1 MVNATDIPFAV
12 AGKDIILMDDVL
24 YTGRTIRAALDAL
37 FDHGR
42 PARVQLLVL
51 IDRGHRELPIEA
63 QLRRPHGADHRQR
76 NHRSEVSGNR
86 RHGKGAAGGE
96 GRRREPEMRCGRP
109 AGHRNLTRDEIQAIL
124 DRARDFQPRGDHSF
138 RKLDLLRGRMVVN
151 LFFEASTRTRT
162 SFEIAAKRLG
172 ADAVSITAQAS
183 SVSKGESLVDTL
195 NTLAA
200 MRPDAII
207 MRHAASGAPHF
218 LQRHLETPIIN
229 AGDGTHEHP
238 TQALLDARTI
248 LDRGAALEGLR
259 VAIIGDIAHS
269 RVARS
274 NVYLLSKFGAEIV
287 LCGPASLLPRELEQI
302 APGVTL
308 TTDMNEAIRDAD
320 VIMMLRVQLERQ
332 HEAAFPASEY
342 FQFYGLRL
350 EHLRLAKPDVIVMHP
365 GPINRGREIS
375 SEVADSQR
383 SVILN
388 QVENGIAVRM
398 AVLERVL
405 TGRDHAGAAH

>member
-1 MVNATDIPFAV
+1 MPE
-12 AGKDIILMDDVL
+12 G
-24 YTGRTIRAALDAL
+24 
-37 FDHGR
+37 
-42 PARVQLLVL
+42 LL
-51 IDRGHRELPIEA
+51 GIE
-63 QLRRPHGADHRQR
+63 
-76 NHRSEVSGNR
+76 
-86 RHGKGAAGGE
+86 
-96 GRRREPEMRCGRP
+96 
-109 AGHRNLTRDEIQAIL
+109 NLTREEIQAIL
-124 DRARDFQPRGDHSF
+124 DRARDFQPRKSA

-172 ADAVSITAQAS
+172 ADTISITAQAS

-218 LQRHLETPIIN
+218 LQRHLDTPIIN

-248 LDRGAALEGLR
+248 LDRGAKLEGLR

-274 NVYLLSKFGAEIV
+274 NVYLLSKFGANIV
-287 LCGPASLLPRELEQI
+287 LCGPASLLPQELERI
-302 APGVTL
+302 APGVIL
-308 TTDMNEAIRDAD
+308 TTSMDEAIRDAD

-332 HEAAFPASEY
+332 HEAAFPAGEY
-342 FQFYGLRL
+342 YRFYGLRP
-350 EHLRLAKPDVIVMHP
+350 EHLKLAKPEVLVMHP

-383 SVILN
+383 SVILT

-398 AVLERVL
+398 AVLESVL
-405 TGRDHAGAAH
+405 GEAHAD

>member
-1 MVNATDIPFAV
+1 M
-12 AGKDIILMDDVL
+12 
-24 YTGRTIRAALDAL
+24 
-37 FDHGR
+37 
-42 PARVQLLVL
+42 
-51 IDRGHRELPIEA
+51 
-63 QLRRPHGADHRQR
+63 RQ
-76 NHRSEVSGNR
+76 
-86 RHGKGAAGGE
+86 
-96 GRRREPEMRCGRP
+96 RP
-109 AGHRNLTRDEIQAIL
+109 AGSGLLGIEDLSREEIQAIL
-124 DRARDFQPRGDHSF
+124 DRARDFQPRGDESF
-138 RKLDLLRGRMVVN
+138 RKFDLLKGKMVVN

-162 SFEIAAKRLG
+162 SFEIAARRLG

-218 LQRHLETPIIN
+218 LQRHMETPIIN

-248 LDRGAALEGLR
+248 LDRITTLDSGARLEDLK

-274 NVYLLSKFGAEIV
+274 NVHLLSRFGSRIV
-287 LCGPASLLPRELEQI
+287 LCGPASLLPFELARI

-308 TTDMNEAIRDAD
+308 TNDMNEAIREAD

-332 HEAAFPASEY
+332 HEASFPANEY

-350 EHLRLAKPDVIVMHP
+350 EHLRLAKPEVIGMHP

-383 SVILN
+383 SAILN

-405 TGRDHAGAAH
+405 NGGMDHAGTTH

>member
-1 MVNATDIPFAV
+1 MPS
-12 AGKDIILMDDVL
+12 G
-24 YTGRTIRAALDAL
+24 
-37 FDHGR
+37 
-42 PARVQLLVL
+42 LL
-51 IDRGHRELPIEA
+51 GIE
-63 QLRRPHGADHRQR
+63 
-76 NHRSEVSGNR
+76 E
-86 RHGKGAAGGE
+86 
-96 GRRREPEMRCGRP
+96 
-109 AGHRNLTRDEIQAIL
+109 L
-124 DRARDFQPRGDHSF
+124 DRAEIEAILARAKYFQPVQSQTVK
-138 RKLDLLRGRMVVN
+138 KLDTLRGKMIVN
-151 LFFEASTRTRT
+151 LFYEASTRTRT

-172 ADAVSITAQAS
+172 ADAVSITASGS

-200 MRPDAII
+200 MRPDAIV

-218 LQRHLETPIIN
+218 LARHLPTPIIN

-248 LDRGAALEGLR
+248 LDRRERLEGLK

-274 NVYLLSKFGAEIV
+274 NVHLLAKFGVEIV
-287 LCGPASLLPRELEQI
+287 LCGPASLLPVELAQL
-302 APGVTL
+302 APGVRL
-308 TTDMNEAIRDAD
+308 TTDIGDAIREAD

-350 EHLRLAKPDVIVMHP
+350 EHMDLAKPDAIVMHP
-365 GPINRGREIS
+365 GPINRGRELS
-375 SEVADSQR
+375 SEVADFTR

-398 AVLERVL
+398 AVLEKVI
-405 TGRDHAGAAH
+405 G

>member
-1 MVNATDIPFAV
+1 MK
-12 AGKDIILMDDVL
+12 G
-24 YTGRTIRAALDAL
+24 
-37 FDHGR
+37 
-42 PARVQLLVL
+42 LL
-51 IDRGHRELPIEA
+51 GIE
-63 QLRRPHGADHRQR
+63 
-76 NHRSEVSGNR
+76 E
-86 RHGKGAAGGE
+86 
-96 GRRREPEMRCGRP
+96 
-109 AGHRNLTRDEIQAIL
+109 LTREEVQAIL
-124 DRARDFQPRGDHSF
+124 DRARHFQVGPGQRF
-138 RKLDLLRGRMVVN
+138 RKFDLLKGRMVVN
-151 LFFEASTRTRT
+151 LFFENSTRTRT
-162 SFEIAAKRLG
+162 SFELAAKGLG

-195 NTLAA
+195 NTLGA

-207 MRHAASGAPHF
+207 MRHSASGAPHF
-218 LQRHLETPIIN
+218 LQRHLGIPIIN

-248 LDRGAALEGLR
+248 LDRGKSLEGLR

-274 NVYLLSKFGAEIV
+274 NVYLLSKYGAEIV
-287 LCGPASLLPRELEQI
+287 LCGPASLLPMELKQL

-308 TTDMNEAIRDAD
+308 TTDMDEAIRDAD

-332 HEAAFPASEY
+332 HEAAFPAGEY
-342 FQFYGLRL
+342 FPFYGLRL
-350 EHLRLAKPDVIVMHP
+350 EHLKLAKPDVIVMHP

-383 SVILN
+383 SAILN
-388 QVENGIAVRM
+388 QVENGISVRM

-405 TGRDHAGAAH
+405 GGEANASASH

>member
-1 MVNATDIPFAV
+1 MRSGLLDIESLSRQ
-12 AGKDIILMDDVL
+12 D
-24 YTGRTIRAALDAL
+24 T
-37 FDHGR
+37 
-42 PARVQLLVL
+42 
-51 IDRGHRELPIEA
+51 EA
-63 QLRRPHGADHRQR
+63 I
-76 NHRSEVSGNR
+76 
-86 RHGKGAAGGE
+86 
-96 GRRREPEMRCGRP
+96 
-109 AGHRNLTRDEIQAIL
+109 LTRSKF
-124 DRARDFQPRGDHSF
+124 FQPPPHEPF
-138 RKLDLLRGRMVVN
+138 RRLDILKNKTVVN

-172 ADAVSITAQAS
+172 ADSLSITASAS

-195 NTLAA
+195 NTLGA
-200 MRPDAII
+200 MRPDAIV

-218 LQRHLETPIIN
+218 LSRYLPVPIIN

-248 LDRGAALEGLR
+248 LDRRPSLEGLR

-274 NVYLLSKFGAEIV
+274 NIFLLSKFGTEIV
-287 LCGPASLLPRELEQI
+287 LCGPASLLPRDMGRI
-302 APGVTL
+302 APGVEL
-308 TTDMNEAIRDAD
+308 TNDMEEAIRNVD

-332 HEAAFPASEY
+332 HEAPLRANDY
-342 FQFYGLRL
+342 FQFYGLRP
-350 EHLRLAKPDVIVMHP
+350 EHIELAKADVIVMHP

-383 SVILN
+383 SAILN

-398 AVLERVL
+398 AVLERLL
-405 TGRDHAGAAH
+405 TQ

>member
-1 MVNATDIPFAV
+1 MLP
-12 AGKDIILMDDVL
+12 DVREK
-24 YTGRTIRAALDAL
+24 G
-37 FDHGR
+37 
-42 PARVQLLVL
+42 LLG
-51 IDRGHRELPIEA
+51 IDR
-63 QLRRPHGADHRQR
+63 
-76 NHRSEVSGNR
+76 
-86 RHGKGAAGGE
+86 
-96 GRRREPEMRCGRP
+96 
-109 AGHRNLTRDEIQAIL
+109 LTREQVQAIL
-124 DRARDFQPRGDHSF
+124 DRARDFQPRAEHSF
-138 RKLDLLRGRMVVN
+138 KKLDLLRGRMVVN

-172 ADAVSITAQAS
+172 ADTISITAQAS

-200 MRPDAII
+200 MRPDAIV
-207 MRHAASGAPHF
+207 MRHSASGAPHF
-218 LQRHLETPIIN
+218 LQRYLETPIIN

-248 LDRGAALEGLR
+248 LDRGASLEGLR

-274 NVYLLSKFGAEIV
+274 NVYLLSKF
-287 LCGPASLLPRELEQI
+287 LCGPASLLPEELTQI

-332 HEAAFPASEY
+332 HEATFPASEY

-350 EHLRLAKPDVIVMHP
+350 EHLRLARPDAIVMHP

-383 SVILN
+383 SVILT

-398 AVLERVL
+398 AVLDRVL
-405 TGRDHAGAAH
+405 CGGTDH